1 MDSYWFQNALFWVR
15 KPFGPFPE
23 TDYLQWLTA
32 VDGEFRAPS
41 DSSKI
46 EFSRSSFRCMVV
58 PQRTENHHML
68 LFLQARIAFS
78 ISNHIGDNCESHQFT
93 RIHKGEFTKVERI
106 HKREFTRI
114 HTFLGDSQ
122 EFTKNAFA
130 TKNSRFFSDSQEFTF
145 FSDSHA
151 RDWQNYEGRS

>member
-1 MDSYWFQNALFWVR
+1 MNFWQRRR
-15 KPFGPFPE
+15 KII
-23 TDYLQWLTA
+23 
-32 VDGEFRAPS
+32 
-41 DSSKI
+41 SSLNTFI
-46 EFSRSSFRCMVV
+46 EHLVWAKHK
-58 PQRTENHHML
+58 TL
-68 LFLQARIAFS
+68 LWS
-78 ISNHIGDNCESHQFT
+78 HIGDNCESHQFT

-145 FSDSHA
+145 FFRFTCSRLAELRRSVVGILIFHFGA
-151 RDWQNYEGRS
+151 NSFMHSKQGISQNLRIPTSLKEFKSACKKA